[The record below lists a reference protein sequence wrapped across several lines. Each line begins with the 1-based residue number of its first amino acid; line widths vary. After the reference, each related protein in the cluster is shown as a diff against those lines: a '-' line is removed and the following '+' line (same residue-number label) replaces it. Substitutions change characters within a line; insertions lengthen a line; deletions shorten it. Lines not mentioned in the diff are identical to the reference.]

1 MNYKRLVEMDL
12 KMLQTLTD
20 INPEYQKFID
30 KILWYKVVDK
40 KDYDKYL
47 ELKERFIQWQQE
59 DKQDMIIEIQK
70 WKFGS
75 R

>member
-1 MNYKRLVEMDL
+1 ML
-12 KMLQTLTD
+12 KTLTD

-30 KILWYKVVDK
+30 RMVEYVVEDK

-47 ELKERFIQWQQE
+47 ELKELFIQEQQE
-59 DKQDMIIEIQK
+59 DKQDMIIELQK

>member
-1 MNYKRLVEMDL
+1 MNYKKLVEMDL

-30 KILWYKVVDK
+30 RMAEYVVEDK
-40 KDYDKYL
+40 QDYDKYL
-47 ELKERFIQWQQE
+47 EIKELFIQEQQE
-59 DKQDMIIEIQK
+59 DKQDMIIELQK